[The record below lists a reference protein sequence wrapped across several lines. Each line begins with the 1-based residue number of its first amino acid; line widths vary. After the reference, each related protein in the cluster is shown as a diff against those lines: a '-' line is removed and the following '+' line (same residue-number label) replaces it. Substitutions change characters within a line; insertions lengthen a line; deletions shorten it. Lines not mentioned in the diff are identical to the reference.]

1 MDAVVCLSI
10 PAVFPSLLLVLSCD
24 VEPIREAAVRCLRAL
39 VSSLDDG
46 ESGQTPY
53 TLLAK
58 FLASKGDEMTADAEY
73 LKQVTLIFA

>member
-1 MDAVVCLSI
+1 MGPVSLFVCLFVSMDALVCLSV
-10 PAVFPSLLLVLSCD
+10 PAVFPSLLLVLSSD
-24 VEPIREAAVRCLRAL
+24 
-39 VSSLDDG
+39 VSSLEDG
-46 ESGQTPY
+46 ESGQMPY